1 MESSSLTG
9 RQQPDTSAAD
19 VIGVGSSTTGRCDG
33 TEAVL
38 DIRLPV
44 NGVESSPCGLRD
56 GSGELAELCD
66 RVYGNGLPISPD
78 QQGCELPPKSSPR
91 NDANERGGF
100 GGKGSG
106 AGARLRLPRS
116 WQAGAFVLPPRW
128 LWGFFRKFRGIGEGL
143 FPAYP
148 SFIVVFWSF
157 IASFIGARLVP
168 FFLSLAL
175 TSGVLIFGTIDSPF
189 HLPPPFPPTLP
200 PSMFAGIA
208 LCAFLAFNTSMQRTL
223 SPYPTSTS
231 SSTTETGQQQQASFM
246 IGSFGA
252 TAVLIFGTIDSPLS
266 QPRNVVLGSA
276 VSAVIGALIA
286 EIFAIGGLA
295 FPNTSWLWLQCGLA
309 VSLSIVAMQLLRI
322 VHPPGGASALIAVMS
337 PPSLRCHGF
346 FVLTPVLLGV
356 CIMLTVALF
365 VNNIARQYPLYWW
378 RPVILD
384 IPVPEGSTHHS
395 AVTAGEAYHTIQH
408 LHAVHSPVHHASSQL
423 PSQQPSQPPSQLLPL
438 CLPSSDAQRVHAVH
452 SPVQPSVQP
461 LVQPAVQP
469 PVHHG
474 MGHAAGHRNS
484 NSSSSSS
491 AREHGIHVTAGEAY
505 HTIPHIHA
513 VHSPV
518 HHAMPHQ
525 PLGLHSTSDAA
536 TAGGVLHRVG
546 NTHPLPA
553 LSQHVH
559 PQQSSAHAVQSGT
572 DAEEDGSAS
581 RVHGGTAYIQ
591 GGRARAVTC
600 NDAGYACTQQGTQ
613 TATAAEALAAEL
625 TFRGGPFRHVS
636 NSAVRHVSVPPLSH
650 QQHRDKDKQQVEQ
663 QPQPFS
669 GKESTATLHG
679 TIIQRALNN

>member
-128 LWGFFRKFRGIGEGL
+128 LWGYFRKFRGIGEGL

-157 IASFIGARLVP
+157 IASFI
-168 FFLSLAL
+168 
-175 TSGVLIFGTIDSPF
+175 
-189 HLPPPFPPTLP
+189 
-200 PSMFAGIA
+200 GIA

-378 RPVILD
+378 RPIILDIPVPEGSTHHSLCSLTHLCLFPALSPFLSYPFSPGTPCTGGGQSSSTFPCQRAPHTTLCALSPTCASSSSLTFQPFLTPSHSFHPPLTRYPLYWWRPVILD

-469 PVHHG
+469 PVHHVTLRQL
-474 MGHAAGHRNS
+474 AGCFT
-484 NSSSSSS
+484 
-491 AREHGIHVTAGEAY
+491 G
-505 HTIPHIHA
+505 
-513 VHSPV
+513 
-518 HHAMPHQ
+518 
-525 PLGLHSTSDAA
+525 
-536 TAGGVLHRVG
+536 
-546 NTHPLPA
+546 
-553 LSQHVH
+553 
-559 PQQSSAHAVQSGT
+559 
-572 DAEEDGSAS
+572 
-581 RVHGGTAYIQ
+581 
-591 GGRARAVTC
+591 
-600 NDAGYACTQQGTQ
+600 
-613 TATAAEALAAEL
+613 
-625 TFRGGPFRHVS
+625 
-636 NSAVRHVSVPPLSH
+636 
-650 QQHRDKDKQQVEQ
+650 
-663 QPQPFS
+663 
-669 GKESTATLHG
+669 
-679 TIIQRALNN
+679 

>member
-128 LWGFFRKFRGIGEGL
+128 LWGYFRKFRGIGEGL

-157 IASFIGARLVP
+157 IASFI
-168 FFLSLAL
+168 
-175 TSGVLIFGTIDSPF
+175 
-189 HLPPPFPPTLP
+189 
-200 PSMFAGIA
+200 
-208 LCAFLAFNTSMQRTL
+208 
-223 SPYPTSTS
+223 
-231 SSTTETGQQQQASFM
+231 
-246 IGSFGA
+246 
-252 TAVLIFGTIDSPLS
+252 
-266 QPRNVVLGSA
+266 
-276 VSAVIGALIA
+276 
-286 EIFAIGGLA
+286 
-295 FPNTSWLWLQCGLA
+295 
-309 VSLSIVAMQLLRI
+309 AMQLLRI

-365 VNNIARQYPLYWW
+365 VNNIARHTPVLVAASHPRHSRARGLHTPLSVLSHHLCLFQFTYLPTIPHSFHSFHPPLTRYPLYWW

-408 LHAVHSPVHHASSQL
+408 LHAVHSPRAPRLFPAAL
-423 PSQQPSQPPSQLLPL
+423 PTALSTALSAAAAVPAFKRCTARPRRTLPCATL
-438 CLPSSDAQRVHAVH
+438 RATPRAT
-452 SPVQPSVQP
+452 P
-461 LVQPAVQP
+461 VQP

-518 HHAMPHQ
+518 PHAMPHQ
-525 PLGLHSTSDAA
+525 PLGLHSPVTLRQL
-536 TAGGVLHRVG
+536 AGCF
-546 NTHPLPA
+546 N
-553 LSQHVH
+553 
-559 PQQSSAHAVQSGT
+559 
-572 DAEEDGSAS
+572 
-581 RVHGGTAYIQ
+581 
-591 GGRARAVTC
+591 
-600 NDAGYACTQQGTQ
+600 
-613 TATAAEALAAEL
+613 
-625 TFRGGPFRHVS
+625 
-636 NSAVRHVSVPPLSH
+636 
-650 QQHRDKDKQQVEQ
+650 
-663 QPQPFS
+663 
-669 GKESTATLHG
+669 
-679 TIIQRALNN
+679 